1 MYIAGTPVRQPTN
14 QEIKQNTK
22 PEQTERR
29 NYRMS
34 EEKKKPIRANG
45 KHIVI
50 VVQSSFPVY
59 TIPTTPPGPAGTGMP
74 YLMKRLTH
82 ESSNG
87 LCCVY
92 ITLEGN
98 KIHPED
104 QAQ

>member
-1 MYIAGTPVRQPTN
+1 
-14 QEIKQNTK
+14 
-22 PEQTERR
+22 
-29 NYRMS
+29 MS

-74 YLMKRLTH
+74 YLKKRLTH

-98 KIHPED
+98 KINPED
-104 QAQ
+104 QAQWSSFFQDRAFSKRRVDSMDSVCSEE